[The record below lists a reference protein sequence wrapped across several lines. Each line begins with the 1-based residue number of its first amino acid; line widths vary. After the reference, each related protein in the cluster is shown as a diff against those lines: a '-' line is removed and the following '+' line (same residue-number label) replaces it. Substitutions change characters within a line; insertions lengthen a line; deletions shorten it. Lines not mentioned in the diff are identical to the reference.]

1 MSEQRTSNFIT
12 IGAGIAIVFAL
23 VTWFS
28 ATSNIPS
35 PDVAVNSVEVEPEV
49 VEVNEVTP
57 EEIVVVSDELVEK
70 ANEAVIRNEVNQAMK
85 NSEDT
90 DIADAE

>member
-23 VTWFS
+23 ATWFS
-28 ATSNIPS
+28 ATSNISS
-35 PDVAVNSVEVEPEV
+35 PDVVVNSMEVEPEV

-57 EEIVVVSDELVEK
+57 EEIVVVADELVEK
-70 ANEAVIRNEVNQAMK
+70 ANEAAIRNEVNQAMK

>member
-28 ATSNIPS
+28 ATSNMPS

-49 VEVNEVTP
+49 AEVNEVTP
-57 EEIVVVSDELVEK
+57 DEIVVVSDELVEK
-70 ANEAVIRNEVNQAMK
+70 ANEAAIRNEVNQAMK

>member
-12 IGAGIAIVFAL
+12 IAASFAIIIALGV
-23 VTWFS
+23 WFS
-28 ATSNIPS
+28 ATSNISS
-35 PDVAVNSVEVEPEV
+35 PDVAVNSMDVEPKV

-57 EEIVVVSDELVEK
+57 EEIVVVADELVEK
-70 ANEAVIRNEVNQAMK
+70 ANEAAIRNEVNQAMK

>member
-12 IGAGIAIVFAL
+12 MGAGIAIVFAL

-70 ANEAVIRNEVNQAMK
+70 ANEAAIRNEVNQAMK

>member
-49 VEVNEVTP
+49 AEVNEVTP
-57 EEIVVVSDELVEK
+57 DEIVVVSDELVEK
-70 ANEAVIRNEVNQAMK
+70 ANEAAIRNEVNQAMK

>member
-57 EEIVVVSDELVEK
+57 EEIVVVADELVEK
-70 ANEAVIRNEVNQAMK
+70 ANEAAIRNEVNQAMK

>member
-57 EEIVVVSDELVEK
+57 EEIVVVSDESLEK
-70 ANEAVIRNEVNQAMK
+70 ANEAAIRNEVNQAMK

>member
-70 ANEAVIRNEVNQAMK
+70 ANEAAIRNEVNQAMK

>member
-28 ATSNIPS
+28 ATSNISS
-35 PDVAVNSVEVEPEV
+35 PDVAVNSVQVEPEV

-70 ANEAVIRNEVNQAMK
+70 ANEAAIRNEVNQAMK

>member
-23 VTWFS
+23 VGWFS

-35 PDVAVNSVEVEPEV
+35 SDVVVSSMETEPEV
-49 VEVNEVTP
+49 VEVSEVTP
-57 EEIVVVSDELVEK
+57 EEIVVVSDKLVEK
-70 ANEAVIRNEVNQAMK
+70 TNEAAIHNEVNQAMK